1 MEVRINMLTAAI
13 VLLVLVAILL
23 IKTVYLYNRIVE
35 SQKKSEKAIEEY
47 IALRLKSRRK
57 YRLK

>member
-13 VLLVLVAILL
+13 VLLVLVTILL
-23 IKTVYLYNRIVE
+23 IKTIYLYNRIVE

>member
-1 MEVRINMLTAAI
+1 MFTAAV

-23 IKTVYLYNRIVE
+23 IKTIYLYNRIVE

>member
-23 IKTVYLYNRIVE
+23 IKTIYLYNRIVE

>member
-23 IKTVYLYNRIVE
+23 VKTIYLYNRIVE